1 MAAFIWQSKNA
12 EHIAKHSVTP
22 AEAEYI
28 VAHARSPYPEYIGD
42 LKYRVGG
49 QTEHGRYLQVIYV
62 FGVDAEDIDWED
74 VDMTLV
80 DMDDPD
86 LFYVVHAMEL
96 PKRDRRQYRRRRK

>member
-1 MAAFIWQSKNA
+1 
-12 EHIAKHSVTP
+12 VTP

-96 PKRDRRQYRRRRK
+96 PKRDRRQLPQETKMTRHGATKPWPRDVNR